1 MRVRLIS
8 TFFIAALF
16 TSSIGFASASGTS
29 PKDDTSYEEIEWTRL
44 MPAQELAALLNP
56 PSYIDEIMEGSP
68 LDTMDV
74 LHGGTNE
81 DPRTAPYLDALGST
95 NVIESYNNKKI
106 RVPGFI
112 VPLES
117 DEKQNITEFFIVP
130 YFGACIHLPPP
141 PPNQM
146 LYVKTDKQVRLDDMQ
161 DAFWFEG
168 KIIIETTNNLLG
180 KAAYTLE
187 LHDVIPY
194 KD

>member
-1 MRVRLIS
+1 MRARFIS
-8 TFFIAALF
+8 TFFVAALF
-16 TSSIGFASASGTS
+16 TSSIGFASISVASA
-29 PKDDTSYEEIEWTRL
+29 KDEAGYEEIEWTRL

-81 DPRTAPYLDALGST
+81 DPRTAPYLEALGST
-95 NVIESYNNKKI
+95 NVIESYNNKRI
-106 RVPGFI
+106 RLPGFI

-117 DEKQNITEFFIVP
+117 DDKQNITEFFIVP

-168 KIIIETTNNLLG
+168 KVIIETTNNLLG